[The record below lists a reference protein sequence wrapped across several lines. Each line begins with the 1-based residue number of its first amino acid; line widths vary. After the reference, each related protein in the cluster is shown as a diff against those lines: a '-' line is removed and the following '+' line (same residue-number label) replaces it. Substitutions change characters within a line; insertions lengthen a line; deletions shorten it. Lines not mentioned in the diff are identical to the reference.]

1 MATDIIAR
9 GLAVN
14 NSGGGGGSTSVDIQ
28 DGVGI
33 EFTGSDPIIIN
44 NGGITNVQTGNDSDD
59 NGTIRVT
66 YGKDS
71 KTKSVPVKGLD
82 NAAYKNVDNVI
93 DESTKDSEN
102 LPTTKAVKK
111 VLDSKIDSGKLG
123 EANGI
128 ATLDEYKKLV
138 SDQLPSHNH
147 GSNEVD
153 AMTNYRKPS
162 TLTEKEIKETD
173 SLNTAIGKLEKNLDD
188 KMDDGNYAGSSTKG
202 GSATSAEKLSNTEQI
217 GTNKKPVYFSADG
230 VPIAIDHTIN
240 SDVPENAKFTDT
252 KYSAGT
258 GIRVTDDTMYN
269 MGVLSVSESTTNGC
283 VDFTVGKNGTETSES
298 KTIPVHGI
306 GDAAYKSV
314 DTVITKDSANLITSG
329 AVSAELDKKM
339 DSSMR
344 NSADGVAGLDGNS
357 KINVSQIP
365 TTDEYNVDS
374 AYPVTGKA
382 IEEAM
387 NTLPNP
393 MLYKGSLGTGGTITA
408 LPTASASNEG
418 FTYKVITSGTYAGQ
432 SAKVGDVFISNGTE
446 WTIIPSGDEPEG
458 TVISVGMSVPT
469 GLKIKEGTSPVTTS
483 GTIEIQLDE
492 GYVIPKEADIVPSTR
507 KINNIT
513 LESDVVLDGDD
524 IKTTGYA
531 KAESK
536 SNITGTDTINQALG
550 KLELKSDTNET
561 NILLVENGSYKT
573 HNLTDN
579 IVRLTEN
586 KDGYAY
592 ITSIAGDVIKSVGK
606 NLINPTEYEGTT
618 GSGHFTTT
626 AASDGSCT
634 IVSDGANWTHN
645 GYVSGKVKIPIT
657 KPGTFYF
664 VCEHIS
670 GNVYTQNTPTTPVVC
685 GHRLV
690 LFDASGTKVG
700 TETYSD
706 VSFLAETGTV
716 LRTKTITAELIQ
728 AGAVTL
734 QIAIWGNGTTSAG
747 YRIYDNYKFRTAAYF
762 DDNSITADTPYQ
774 PYKESV
780 ETCDASGH
788 CYIMTYEDGSVYSQN
803 DYLTKTITVDY
814 PESDFA
820 ASFNKSDKQ
829 IYDNAS
835 NIDELMNA
843 VDNWFDVSQCIG
855 LDNTYVTSTIGT
867 DGYITVNTKSGVS
880 TNTECYETTQLIDI
894 SKFSSGRF
902 SLWID
907 FASGSISGSWLG
919 FRVRKYDANKD
930 YVISSYVKQETKVNG
945 FYKIDTLSVDE
956 LINEGTYYI
965 AITIWRSSSNVYTDA
980 KFKVYVTD
988 DEIYPSHQEYCL
1000 SKISLREDINKKA
1013 GGIEESQ
1020 NNYIEM
1026 KSGQRVYAD
1035 TEEPYGNIEVGSIG
1049 VGFDS
1054 GLREFGVGA
1063 KKSATTFPVTFG
1075 TDGTPVTNY
1084 TIYGNSGGVG
1094 DRSTNYV
1101 DRMNLDAVGLYPNQ
1115 TTGTVEAATGS
1126 NYSIIIPVSSLTDC
1140 FFSINRETTTWNRCR
1155 LAGYATYPEVGTTA
1169 TFVDNITGTAT
1180 DDTSG
1185 NYYYNSCADI
1195 PSGTNYIM
1203 VFLASAISSISS
1215 VDLFREAV
1223 KASKPMLTSGIEKLP
1238 YVKYYSI
1245 PITCNSVT
1253 SEISLDAPLATGESV
1268 AYEDSGSPIYTVN
1281 GQNTMAFGST
1291 VAPAKIEFEYVGWH
1305 PTGEIADLIARV
1317 EALEAQL

>member
-9 GLAVN
+9 GLAVS

-44 NGGITNVQTGNDSDD
+44 NGGITNVQTGKDSDD

-82 NAAYKNVDNVI
+82 NAAYKNVDTVI

-202 GSATSAEKLSNTEQI
+202 GSATSAEKFSNTEQI

-230 VPIAIDHTIN
+230 VPVAIDHTIN

-258 GIRVTDDTMYN
+258 GIRITDDTIYN
-269 MGVLSVSESTTNGC
+269 MGVHSVSESTTNGC
-283 VDFTVGKNGTETSES
+283 IDITVGKNGTETSES

-329 AVSAELDKKM
+329 AVSTELDKKM

-344 NSADGVAGLDGNS
+344 NSADGVAGLDGSS

-382 IEEAM
+382 IEAAM

-393 MLYKGSLGTGGTITA
+393 MLYKGSLGTGGTITE

-483 GTIEIQLDE
+483 GTIEVQLDE

-507 KINNIT
+507 NINNIT
-513 LESDVVLDGDD
+513 LESDVVLDGND
-524 IKTTGYA
+524 IKATGYA

-561 NILLVENGSYKT
+561 NILLVENDSYKT

-670 GNVYTQNTPTTPVVC
+670 GNVYTQNTPTTPVTC
-685 GHRLV
+685 GHQLV
-690 LFDASGTKVG
+690 LLDASGTKVG
-700 TETYSD
+700 TETYAD

-747 YRIYDNYKFRTAAYF
+747 YRIYDNYKFRIAAYF

-803 DYLTKTITVDY
+803 DYPTKTITVDY

-820 ASFNKSDKQ
+820 ARFNESEKATDGIDKSD
-829 IYDNAS
+829 
-835 NIDELMNA
+835 
-843 VDNWFDVSQCIG
+843 V
-855 LDNTYVTSTIGT
+855 
-867 DGYITVNTKSGVS
+867 
-880 TNTECYETTQLIDI
+880 
-894 SKFSSGRF
+894 
-902 SLWID
+902 
-907 FASGSISGSWLG
+907 
-919 FRVRKYDANKD
+919 
-930 YVISSYVKQETKVNG
+930 
-945 FYKIDTLSVDE
+945 
-956 LINEGTYYI
+956 
-965 AITIWRSSSNVYTDA
+965 
-980 KFKVYVTD
+980 
-988 DEIYPSHQEYCL
+988 
-1000 SKISLREDINKKA
+1000 
-1013 GGIEESQ
+1013 
-1020 NNYIEM
+1020 NYIEM

-1101 DRMNLDAVGLYPNQ
+1101 DRMNLDAVALYPNQ
-1115 TTGTVEAATGS
+1115 TTGTVEAASRST
-1126 NYSIIIPVSSLTDC
+1126 YSIIIPVSSLTDC

-1169 TFVDNITGTAT
+1169 TFVDNITDTAT

-1203 VFLASAISSISS
+1203 VFLASNISSISS
-1215 VDLFREAV
+1215 VDIFREAV

-1268 AYEDSGSPIYTVN
+1268 TYEDSGSPIYTVD
-1281 GQNTMAFGST
+1281 GQNAMTFGST
-1291 VAPAKIEFEYVGWH
+1291 VLPSKIDFEYVGWRA
-1305 PTGEIADLIARV
+1305 TDEITKLIERLESVEKLEARI
-1317 EALEAQL
+1317 EALETAATATTSETE